1 LGSFGSLSFSPCK
14 GFDEALSF
22 ILESHS
28 AASSARFGLDQPKS
42 LVSGEPYS
50 RRWRKQHFKVRDL
63 FHSISIASMTSKEHD
78 AAAPGFVK
86 AKAEAKA
93 NAEKVIRSQV
103 FGFLRSKLIA
113 PEIHNL

>member
-14 GFDEALSF
+14 GFDEVLFF

-28 AASSARFGLDQPKS
+28 AASSARFGLDQPNP

-63 FHSISIASMTSKEHD
+63 FHSISIASMTSKKH

-86 AKAEAKA
+86 AKAKAKT